1 MESWTD
7 CKNVLCIRADNMG
20 DLLMSSPAIH
30 ALREHLGAKIT
41 VLTSKK
47 ASAVARMSP
56 DIDEVIQFDLPWI
69 KSEDQDSPA
78 SIDQLLEMLKSRN
91 FDACVIFT
99 VYSQNPL
106 PAVMVA
112 YMAGIP
118 KRLAYCR
125 ENPYALLT
133 SWVPDPEPLEFIR
146 HQVQRDLDL
155 VANIGALALNK
166 KINLIVSSG
175 TWSTIKEK
183 LLKKGIDLNMPYLIL
198 HPGVSEAKREFSN
211 TGWINCG
218 KQLLSAFGLPLLITG
233 IAEEW
238 AVADNLCKA
247 IGKNSFNLC
256 GLLDIEEFS
265 CLIKNALAVV
275 SVNTGTVHLAA
286 AFNTPVVVLY
296 AQSNPQHTPWMVPH
310 QLLEYSIPVA
320 YRSKN
325 KVIEYVNGRLYHK
338 ELPLPETWQIVEA
351 VRDLLLLN
359 NNFNFSSTKS

>member
-1 MESWTD
+1 MESWTG

-30 ALREHLGAKIT
+30 ALREYLDAKIT

-47 ASAVARMSP
+47 ASAVAQMSP
-56 DIDEVIQFDLPWI
+56 DIDEVIQFDLPWVR
-69 KSEDQDSPA
+69 SEGSDCPDE
-78 SIDQLLEMLKSRN
+78 IFKLLKILKSGN

-106 PAVMVA
+106 PAAMLA

-118 KRLAYCR
+118 RRLSYCR

-133 SWVPDPEPLEFIR
+133 NWVPDPEPLEFIR

-155 VANIGALALNK
+155 VASVGALAVNK
-166 KINLIVSSG
+166 KINLIVRPG
-175 TWSTIKEK
+175 IWDTVIEK
-183 LLKKGIDLNMPYLIL
+183 LVMPGLDLTRPYLIL
-198 HPGVSEAKREFSN
+198 HPGVSEVKREFSN
-211 TGWINCG
+211 AGWIDCG
-218 KQLLSAFGLPLLITG
+218 KQLSGAFGLPLLITG
-233 IAEEW
+233 IAEES
-238 AVADNLCKA
+238 AVAGALCEA
-247 IGKNSFNLC
+247 IGKNTFNLC
-256 GLLDIEEFS
+256 GLLDIEEFA
-265 CLIKNALAVV
+265 CLIKNASAVV
-275 SVNTGTVHLAA
+275 SVNTGTIHLAA

-325 KVIEYVNGRLYHK
+325 KVIEYVNDQLYQT
-338 ELPLPETWQIVEA
+338 ELPLPESWQIVEA
-351 VRDLLLLN
+351 VRNLLPLN
-359 NNFNFSSTKS
+359 KSSNF